1 MATLQTF
8 GMTGSPAVTFPAN
21 RQPIVET
28 LSVQVDVSPPGSK
41 LEAFVNYTSAG
52 QNVSLFVPLTYAYTE
67 LGTNFDF
74 YVAALAVRLYPDK
87 GTSMVVSIHSPTGH
101 GGTLF
106 LTVSG
111 QFA

>member
-1 MATLQTF
+1 VTPPKTF
-8 GMTGSPAVTFPAN
+8 GMTGSPTITFPAQG
-21 RQPIVET
+21 RPIVET

-41 LEAFVNYTSAG
+41 LEAFVNYKSGGKDVT
-52 QNVSLFVPLTYAYTE
+52 LFVPLTYAYTNP
-67 LGTNFDF
+67 GSNFDF
-74 YVAALAVRLYPDK
+74 YVAALSVSLYPDT
-87 GTSMVVSIHSPTGH
+87 GTSMAVSIYSPTGQ

>member
-41 LEAFVNYTSAG
+41 LEASSNTQAQVRTSRY
-52 QNVSLFVPLTYAYTE
+52 SF
-67 LGTNFDF
+67 
-74 YVAALAVRLYPDK
+74 R
-87 GTSMVVSIHSPTGH
+87 
-101 GGTLF
+101 
-106 LTVSG
+106 
-111 QFA
+111 